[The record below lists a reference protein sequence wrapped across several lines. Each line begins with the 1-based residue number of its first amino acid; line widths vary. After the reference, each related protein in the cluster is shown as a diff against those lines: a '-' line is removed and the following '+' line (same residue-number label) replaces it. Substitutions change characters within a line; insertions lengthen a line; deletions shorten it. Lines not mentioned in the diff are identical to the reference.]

1 MNIHYILNTEEDGEH
16 LILAHSQASQM
27 LLLLESFDADLRRE
41 VKYGDGEPAAAAEKW
56 REALHRK
63 MDEFDVRLGQ

>member
-1 MNIHYILNTEEDGEH
+1 
-16 LILAHSQASQM
+16 M

-41 VKYGDGEPAAAAEKW
+41 VKYGEGEPAAAAERW